1 MFSLAIRW
9 RNYNAQDDVMNIFI
23 KALEKQQEYVCFVK
37 FKYKFF
43 LIFTRLFETRRFKH
57 LKLL

>member
-23 KALEKQQEYVCFVK
+23 SSGEIAEYVC
-37 FKYKFF
+37 
-43 LIFTRLFETRRFKH
+43 L
-57 LKLL
+57 

>member
-23 KALEKQQEYVCFVK
+23 KSSGEIARIRVFVK

-43 LIFTRLFETRRFKH
+43 
-57 LKLL
+57 